1 MTRIQNMNLRE
12 VNNKIGSLKD
22 TLRRNTSQPEYGMR
36 PEQVMIL
43 LEMAEARRQ
52 ELLDGTAP

>member
-1 MTRIQNMNLRE
+1 MNLRE

-22 TLRRNTSQPEYGMR
+22 TLRRNTSDPEYGMR

-52 ELLDGTAP
+52 ELLDGIVL

>member
-22 TLRRNTSQPEYGMR
+22 TLRRNTSDPEYGMS
-36 PEQVMIL
+36 PEQVMVL

-52 ELLDGTAP
+52 ELLDGTTQ

>member
-1 MTRIQNMNLRE
+1 MTGILNMNLRE
-12 VNNKIGSLKD
+12 VNDKIGSLKD
-22 TLRRNTSQPEYGMR
+22 TLRRKTSDPEYGMR

-52 ELLDGTAP
+52 ELLDGNP